1 MLTFGIKS
9 DIIIIE
15 NKGGIEM
22 KKIEELKFSLE
33 EKEKSLKSLNLST
46 FELKEDVYKL
56 INEIEELK
64 ELIKVEEDK

>member
-1 MLTFGIKS
+1 
-9 DIIIIE
+9 
-15 NKGGIEM
+15 M

-33 EKEKSLKSLNLST
+33 EKEKTLKSLNLST

-64 ELIKVEEDK
+64 ELIRIEEDK